1 MELNVYLFMVCA
13 ATYGVLAVLI
23 VAKARK
29 WTSVLLAACCG
40 VTSAWAGAQAVW
52 PEPTFEGAVGFLDL
66 ARILVWYV
74 YLLHLYQRAEVGS
87 AWQPKAFTGVAVAG
101 AALAIVS
108 ALPGV
113 GLAEHSFS
121 LFSLPIV
128 IRLTMSVC
136 ELLLIENLY
145 LNLPEHARW
154 HVAVPC
160 VLLGGLACFDIL
172 VSADTVLFHHPSIP
186 LAGARAV
193 TMVIV
198 APLLVIAASRGQRWS
213 EPIRLSRS
221 AVFHSATL
229 VLSGSVLLVLALAGE
244 IIRRFNENWGWIAE
258 FSLVFAGL
266 IGLVLFLASR
276 SARSLVHRIVVHHF
290 FADRYD
296 YRKQWLEC
304 IGTLSGTGTN
314 ERTALHTR
322 AIRAVADVVD
332 SPNGALFLREGG
344 SGALSWAGSW
354 NMPAGGALAPEH
366 PVITGTRDGEW
377 VVDIRRLDPAVT
389 ADAPLQQLGKVW
401 LAIPLMHTV
410 GMIGLVVVGPPRV
423 PFTVD
428 QEVFDLLRIL
438 GREVATYIAEQHA
451 TEVMLQT
458 RDLRDYSKRFAFVAH
473 DIKNVSS
480 QLGLL
485 LSNAEHHLDNPEFQ
499 KDMVETV
506 RSSVQKIDG
515 LLKRLEQP
523 TADPTPATITPGPR
537 LEALVATYRR
547 VRKATLAFEDDGSTG
562 RVAISPDAFD
572 TAVTHLLNNAVEAAP
587 GQTVLVRVRHEAA
600 RIVVE
605 IVDRG
610 PGMAAEF
617 IRDHLFRP
625 FKTQKEGGSGI
636 GAFQARELVR
646 EAGGEVVVCS
656 EEGVGTTMRIMLA
669 RADHASQTSV
679 ARSEMSIAGD

>member
-1 MELNVYLFMVCA
+1 MELNVYLFIACA
-13 ATYGVLAVLI
+13 ATYGTLSVLI
-23 VAKARK
+23 AAKARK
-29 WTSVLLAACCG
+29 WTSVLLALCCA
-40 VTSAWAGAQAVW
+40 VTAGWAITQAMW
-52 PEPTFEGAVGFLDL
+52 PQPNFEGPAGFLDL
-66 ARILVWYV
+66 ARILAWYI

-87 AWQPKAFTGVAVAG
+87 GWQPKGFSAVAVG
-101 AALAIVS
+101 GGILALAS
-108 ALPGV
+108 ALPGMQ
-113 GLAEHSFS
+113 AADNAFS
-121 LFSLPIV
+121 LLSLPIA
-128 IRLTMSVC
+128 IRLTLSVC

-172 VSADTVLFHHPSIP
+172 VSADTVLFHRPSMP

-229 VLSGSVLLVLALAGE
+229 VLSGSVLLVLALTGE
-244 IIRRFNENWGWIAE
+244 VLRHFNDSWGWIAE

-276 SARSLVHRIVVHHF
+276 SARSLVHRVVVHHF

-296 YRKQWLEC
+296 YRRQWLEC
-304 IGTLSGTGTN
+304 IGTLSGTGSN

-332 SPNGALFLREGG
+332 SPNGVLFLRDGG
-344 SGALSWAGSW
+344 SGAMTWAGSW
-354 NMPAGGALAPEH
+354 NMPAGGILPPEH
-366 PVITGTRDGEW
+366 PVITSARGGEW
-377 VVDIRRLDPAVT
+377 VVDIRRFGPEIMEAP
-389 ADAPLQQLGKVW
+389 PLQQLGKIW
-401 LAIPLMHTV
+401 LAIPLMHAV
-410 GMIGLVVVGPPRV
+410 GMIGLVIVGPPRV
-423 PFTVD
+423 PFTAD

-438 GREVATYIAEQHA
+438 GREVATYIAEQRA

-458 RDLRDYSKRFAFVAH
+458 RNLHDYSKRFAFVAH

-515 LLKRLEQP
+515 LLKRLEEP
-523 TADPTPATITPGPR
+523 ASDPAPATITPGPR
-537 LEALVATYRR
+537 LEALLATYRR
-547 VRKATLAFEDDGSTG
+547 VRKATLSFEHDGSTG

-587 GQTVLVRVRHEAA
+587 GRPVLVRVQP
-600 RIVVE
+600 
-605 IVDRG
+605 RG
-610 PGMAAEF
+610 
-617 IRDHLFRP
+617 
-625 FKTQKEGGSGI
+625 
-636 GAFQARELVR
+636 
-646 EAGGEVVVCS
+646 
-656 EEGVGTTMRIMLA
+656 
-669 RADHASQTSV
+669 RADRHGDHRPGAWDVCRVHPRPSIPDRSRARKRAAAASAHSRRANSCARRAAKLWYV
-679 ARSEMSIAGD
+679 ANKVLGRRCGSSWRVPIRRAKRRSPVPN